1 MNAENEMKAGLAA
14 TPASQGENM
23 NTLINTSQ
31 HKLPQEPNI
40 PDRAWPITD
49 HGAVEGGKTLNSQAI
64 AAAIEAAHAAGGGR
78 VVVPAGIWL
87 TGAIHFKD
95 RIELHLE
102 EGAELRFSQDPEN
115 YLPVVIMQR
124 GGAWCYTYSPFIYG
138 HECQDVA
145 LTGQGTLNGQGESWW
160 PWKKNQPGMVR
171 LRHMVADRTP
181 VDKRVFGTVED
192 GVRPSFLQFLKSRRV
207 LIEGVR
213 FSDSPSW
220 TLHPVQC
227 EDLTIRGVTVQNPSK
242 APNTDAIDPDACRRV
257 LIEHCH
263 VDTGDDG
270 ICLKSGWN
278 EDGWE
283 AGIPCEDVL
292 IRHCTVL
299 AAHGGFVIGSDI
311 SGGIRNVHVHDCVF
325 DGTNV
330 GVRIKTKPGRGG
342 FVQEVVAE
350 RLTMRKISRQAILIT
365 QWYQG
370 NPHDTVEIDPSLP
383 VTRISDVTVRDVT
396 CEGAAEAILLRGMPH
411 EPFRRITLERLD
423 ITAESGIHIEATEGI
438 RMEGGTVKATISVT
452 S

>member
-1 MNAENEMKAGLAA
+1 MSA
-14 TPASQGENM
+14 TD
-23 NTLINTSQ
+23 TYTINPPSP
-31 HKLPQEPNI
+31 PQI
-40 PDRAWPITD
+40 PDRTIPITD
-49 HGAVEGGKTLNSQAI
+49 HGAVEGGKTLNTRAI
-64 AAAIEAAHAAGGGR
+64 AVAIEAAHAAGGGR
-78 VVVPAGIWL
+78 VVVPDGIWL
-87 TGAIHFKD
+87 TGPIHFKD

-207 LIEGVR
+207 LLEGVR
-213 FSDSPSW
+213 FINSPSW

-423 ITAESGIHIEATEGI
+423 ITAASGIHIEATEDI
-438 RMEGGTVKATISVT
+438 RMEGVTVKATISLP
-452 S
+452 